1 MLAHFAGDMRKHIAL
16 PRKIDTK
23 HRARQHLRHRA
34 FGHDLVFL
42 WHALNILLTGA
53 SLNQRG
59 QSVILLVLLKRN
71 SRQVFAEF
79 LTFPPCA
86 SLPMFFC
93 RCESITIQ
101 DRADVARWLIWKWVM
116 RKQPSD
122 IRLCLEQT
130 NCEPDKP
137 GILLW
142 SSQRGEP
149 HLPIE
154 SRLMWRAP
162 AGRASYVTGFPFE
175 FVRQPIDAICAAFDH
190 NLAAILGHYAKKP
203 VAIHDPEW
211 FEVFVSKR
219 EPARPL
225 CVRSKCIENEPCIDW
240 QRNDDHHDRAV
251 HRQSITVAAVCNR
264 RIFSTERCVIYQQ
277 QTERDRK
284 QIEEKSSIQRQSAA
298 GAAAPR

>member
-42 WHALNILLTGA
+42 WHSLNILLTGA

-59 QSVILLVLLKRN
+59 PFVILLVLLKRN

-86 SLPMFFC
+86 SLPMFFR

-101 DRADVARWLIWKWVM
+101 DCADVARWLIWKWVM
-116 RKQPSD
+116 GKQSND
-122 IRLCLEQT
+122 IRLSLEQT
-130 NCEPDKP
+130 NGEPDKP
-137 GILLW
+137 GISLW
-142 SSQRGEP
+142 SSQRSEP

-154 SRLMWRAP
+154 SRLMWRTP
-162 AGRASYVTGFPFE
+162 AWRAHYVARFPFE
-175 FVRQPIDAICAAFDH
+175 FVRQPIDAICAPFDH
-190 NLAAILGHYAKKP
+190 DLPAILGHYAKQA
-203 VAIHDPEW
+203 VTIHDPEG

-219 EPARPL
+219 EAAWPL
-225 CVRSKCIENEPCIDW
+225 RIRLKRSENEPCINR
-240 QRNDDHHDRAV
+240 QRNDDHD
-251 HRQSITVAAVCNR
+251 
-264 RIFSTERCVIYQQ
+264 
-277 QTERDRK
+277 
-284 QIEEKSSIQRQSAA
+284 
-298 GAAAPR
+298 